1 MADFA
6 EAITDEGAGHRLART
21 IQGKGAFR
29 RFRGELH
36 VGYPELLPA
45 FGSPRPC
52 FCRSERI
59 CS

>member
-6 EAITDEGAGHRLART
+6 EQVSDERAGRRLARA

-36 VGYPELLPA
+36 EEYPDLLP
-45 FGSPRPC
+45 GVVRLP
-52 FCRSERI
+52 
-59 CS
+59 